1 MDVEKTLTIA
11 VRAQPVWES
20 LLDPKV
26 MGSCIPGMQ
35 SIEVLSDTEY
45 LASIHVKLA
54 FISAKFKMR
63 TTITEMRAPAYLR
76 SESTGEDTS
85 VASTLKSTTE
95 VFVTELGDGQ
105 TELRIKVK
113 VDLLGRLGTFG
124 MNAMKTKADR
134 MWDEFARNLAAQ
146 LSGATAPVSGETA
159 RTTTALPSPAEVA
172 TASAATVPESVAQ
185 RPVAG
190 SGAVA
195 VSASRLPSQATP
207 RSWWQR
213 LFSPAMPS
221 QELIHIEIRRAD
233 TQVFISW
240 PQTSSGECASWLLDY
255 LKKV

>member
-1 MDVEKTLTIA
+1 MDVEKTLTIT
-11 VRAQPVWES
+11 VPAQQVWGS

-63 TTITEMRAPAYLR
+63 TIITEMRAPAYLR

-95 VFVTELGDGQ
+95 VFVTDLGEGQ

-113 VDLLGRLGTFG
+113 VDLFGRLGTFG

-146 LSGATAPVSGETA
+146 LSGEAA
-159 RTTTALPSPAEVA
+159 RTTTARPSAA
-172 TASAATVPESVAQ
+172 KGASAGAASAPESDVQ
-185 RPVAG
+185 RPVAA
-190 SGAVA
+190 SGTAA
-195 VSASRLPSQATP
+195 VSASPLPSLATP

-213 LFSPAMPS
+213 MFSPPMSS
-221 QELIHIEIRRAD
+221 QEVIRIEIRRAD
-233 TQVFISW
+233 TQVYITW
-240 PQTSSGECASWLLDY
+240 PQASAKECATWLLEY
-255 LKKV
+255 LKKD